1 MGTFHEMQERTAILC
16 SNFWEYDPPST
27 HPRQITF
34 PKESTIKMKMTVY
47 SPAGEAVA
55 IQKDK
60 GITAKPRDLI
70 KFAQSGQIMV
80 KAGRRDNNLCH
91 KT

>member
-1 MGTFHEMQERTAILC
+1 MKCKSVQQYCVQIFGGMTPT
-16 SNFWEYDPPST
+16 PPT
-27 HPRQITF
+27 PAQITI

-80 KAGRRDNNLCH
+80 KAERRDNNLCQ

>member
-1 MGTFHEMQERTAILC
+1 MKCKSVQQYCVQIFGGMT
-16 SNFWEYDPPST
+16 PPPPT
-27 HPRQITF
+27 PAQITF

-55 IQKDK
+55 IRRDK

-80 KAGRRDNNLCH
+80 KAGRRDSNLCH

>member
-1 MGTFHEMQERTAILC
+1 MTPT
-16 SNFWEYDPPST
+16 PPT
-27 HPRQITF
+27 PAQITI

-70 KFAQSGQIMV
+70 KFAQS
-80 KAGRRDNNLCH
+80 
-91 KT
+91 